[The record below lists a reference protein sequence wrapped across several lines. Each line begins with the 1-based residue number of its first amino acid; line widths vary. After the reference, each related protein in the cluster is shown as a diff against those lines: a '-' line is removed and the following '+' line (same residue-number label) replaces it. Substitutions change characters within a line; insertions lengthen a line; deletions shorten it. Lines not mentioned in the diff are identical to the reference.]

1 MARRWMAGK
10 LTSARNPGALKGARH
25 QPAFRRRDG
34 RVNQVIYLRALADPS
49 VTPCLVLIDMQQEY
63 VTGARLMVVP
73 DARSALAN
81 CRAALD
87 HARSMRFPVA
97 FLRQVSR
104 SAFFNPATVFSG
116 WIEGFEPTG
125 SDMIFERER
134 PSCYS
139 SKLFEQLMAG
149 CGGHFVLAG
158 FAGETACLSTAIEAY
173 HRKHCFSYLADASAS
188 HALGEL
194 SASDVQNAVTK
205 IIGVYGEI
213 LDTRSWKIGRA
224 HV

>member
-1 MARRWMAGK
+1 
-10 LTSARNPGALKGARH
+10 
-25 QPAFRRRDG
+25 
-34 RVNQVIYLRALADPS
+34 VNQVIYLRALADPS
-49 VTPCLVLIDMQQEY
+49 VTPCLVLIDLQQEY

-194 SASDVQNAVTK
+194 SAGDVQNAVTK

-213 LDTRSWKIGRA
+213 LDTRSWIDKSPTNSALLRGSR
-224 HV
+224 